1 MIQLNTDEIINILY
15 EALGNNLSILYLK
28 ISFFIILI
36 ISFLVTLKFEKSNS
50 KKEMKK
56 FYIVITIFIF
66 ILISVNNIFMHF
78 AIKNSIKNI
87 SFEIKTD
94 NIIRIKKSLLFDDN
108 YYVYLANNGKI
119 LIDLSQN
126 KVKHYSK
133 GDSLNVITIDGILG
147 KKYTVNKIIS
157 SKDYYYNE

>member
-133 GDSLNVITIDGILG
+133 GDSLNVSTIDGILG

>member
-1 MIQLNTDEIINILY
+1 M
-15 EALGNNLSILYLK
+15 
-28 ISFFIILI
+28 
-36 ISFLVTLKFEKSNS
+36 
-50 KKEMKK
+50 
-56 FYIVITIFIF
+56 
-66 ILISVNNIFMHF
+66 
-78 AIKNSIKNI
+78 
-87 SFEIKTD
+87 
-94 NIIRIKKSLLFDDN
+94 
-108 YYVYLANNGKI
+108 ANNGKI